1 MKQLWFGLLIL
12 CAAPLTAQQ
21 MDPNMPGMQH
31 GAPAQMPGDMHHP
44 SPANKPAQ
52 RETQSERDSEAQQ
65 EAQPLQAAP
74 AQSIARDVLHL
85 QEQENLAAR
94 TGGDLPAPEL
104 LTDVATR
111 APITLGQWQQWA
123 ESKNPTLM
131 QAHALQ
137 ERSQQ
142 QGRQAAMLP
151 NPTIGYSG
159 DHIRGGSYGGGEQG
173 AFVQQTIVTGGKLG
187 LRRDV
192 YTQQAA
198 ADGIGVEEQTYRV
211 RGDVGRAFYRALAAQ
226 AVVAARQ
233 RLVKVAGDA
242 VETSHHMAN
251 LGQVDSPDVLQA
263 EVEAEQAKIDYVDA
277 QREYLQRF
285 RVLAA
290 LAGQPELPISP
301 LAGDLEQVPNLNADD
316 AVSKALAE
324 SPSVKRA
331 QQQAN
336 VAAAEVKATKREPI
350 PNLTVQ
356 AGEWYSGEK
365 LDGTNKQAG
374 WMSFAQAGV
383 EVPLWNRNQG
393 ATAAASADVAR
404 AQAEITR
411 TQLQLRQTA
420 EPLAQQYLAARFQAE
435 RYRDQLLPRA
445 QRAYELYNMKYQ
457 QMAAAYPQV
466 LVSQRTLF
474 QLQISYLH
482 ALEQEW
488 VSAVG
493 LENYTLRG
501 GLNKPTQG
509 EENE

>member
-1 MKQLWFGLLIL
+1 MKHTWFALLTI
-12 CAAPLTAQQ
+12 CTAPVIAQQ

-31 GAPAQMPGDMHHP
+31 GATTQAPAI
-44 SPANKPAQ
+44 
-52 RETQSERDSEAQQ
+52 RDVPHVQ
-65 EAQPLQAAP
+65 EA
-74 AQSIARDVLHL
+74 
-85 QEQENLAAR
+85 ENPSVR
-94 TGGDLPAPEL
+94 TGSDLPAPEL
-104 LTDVATR
+104 LTEVTSR
-111 APITLGQWQQWA
+111 KPIALDQWQQWA
-123 ESKNPTLM
+123 ESNNPTLA
-131 QAHALQ
+131 QARATQ
-137 ERSQQ
+137 QRSKG
-142 QGRQAAMLP
+142 QGQQAALLP

-173 AFVQQTIVTGGKLG
+173 AFIQQTIVMGGKLG

-192 YTQQAA
+192 YSQQAA
-198 ADGIGVEEQTYRV
+198 ADGVGIEEQRYRV
-211 RGDVGRAFYRALAAQ
+211 RGDVARAFYRALSAQ
-226 AVVAARQ
+226 AVVAMRQ
-233 RLVKVAGDA
+233 RLLQIAQDS

-263 EVEAEQAKIDYVDA
+263 EVEVEQSKMDYVDA
-277 QREYLQRF
+277 QRDYLQRF

-290 LAGQPELPISP
+290 LSGQPDLPVSP
-301 LAGDLEQVPNLNADD
+301 LAGDLEQVPNLNAED
-316 AVSKALAE
+316 AVAKVLAE
-324 SPSVKRA
+324 SPSLKRA
-331 QQQAN
+331 EQQAN
-336 VAAAEVKATKREPI
+336 VATAELKSAKREPV

-365 LDGTNKQAG
+365 LDGTHKHAG
-374 WMSFAQAGV
+374 WISFAQAGV

-393 ATAAASADVAR
+393 AIAAANADVAH
-404 AQAEITR
+404 AQSEITR
-411 TQLQLRQTA
+411 AQLQLKKDA
-420 EPLAQQYLAARFQAE
+420 EPVAQQYLSARFEAE

-474 QLQISYLH
+474 QLQIAYLH

-493 LENYTLRG
+493 LQNYTLRG
-501 GLNKPTQG
+501 GLNKPVQG